1 MRKTPYDQRYAG
13 EDFYWGKEPS
23 SMAPRVLEA
32 LTPSAGF
39 HPKLI
44 DIGCGEGRDI
54 VYFARHGFAVVG
66 LDLSAVG
73 LEKAQQYA
81 AEAGV
86 EIETV
91 HADITDYELEGLYDI
106 VFSTGTL
113 QFLPVETR
121 QQCVENYKSHTSP
134 KGVHVIGVLV
144 DKPFLPQAP
153 DADPGEK
160 RLFTSGE
167 LLSYYWDWEI
177 VYFAEEIFDCN
188 SGGVPHKHC
197 INRMIARRYQGG

>member
-1 MRKTPYDQRYAG
+1 MKETPYDKRYAG

-32 LTPSAGF
+32 VKPGSSYR
-39 HPKLI
+39 PRLI

-54 VYFARHGFAVVG
+54 VYFTRHGFKVVG
-66 LDLSAVG
+66 LDLSPVG
-73 LEKAQQYA
+73 LEKARQYA

-86 EIETV
+86 EIETI
-91 HADITDYELEGLYDI
+91 HADITDYELEDLYDV

-113 QFLPVETR
+113 QFLPVEKR
-121 QQCVENYKSHTSP
+121 QRRFENFKSHTSP
-134 KGVHVIGVLV
+134 DGANVIGVLV
-144 DKPFLPQAP
+144 DKPFLPPAP

-160 RLFTSGE
+160 QLFTSGE

-177 VYFAEEIFDCN
+177 IYFVEEIFDCN

-197 INRMIARRYQGG
+197 INRMIARRYQHL